1 MNKTIAM
8 LILIAAVLLGLG
20 WGVRQ
25 YGNSRVA
32 AQEISTV
39 KEAVQEA
46 VAARDSAVAVD
57 VQQSQEIAVQARRVR
72 SVLAPVKKEIQYVPN
87 PCKDS
92 SADAVGDAERVRLL
106 NLAITETN
114 RVIATTGELSE

>member
-46 VAARDSAVAVD
+46 VAARDAAVAVD
-57 VQQSQEIAVQARRVR
+57 VSQAKENAAAAQKVR
-72 SVLAPVKKEIQYVPN
+72 SVLIPARKKNAAIQVV
-87 PCKDS
+87 C
-92 SADAVGDAERVRLL
+92 ADAVGDAERVRLL
-106 NLAITETN
+106 NIAITEAN

>member
-1 MNKTIAM
+1 MNTVLYKA
-8 LILIAAVLLGLG
+8 LGILALVVTVALVVVF
-20 WGVRQ
+20 GVRQ

-32 AQEISTV
+32 AQELSTV

-57 VQQSQEIAVQARRVR
+57 VQQSQEIAVQGRRVR
-72 SVLAPVKKEIQYVPN
+72 SVLARMKKEIQDVPH
-87 PCKDS
+87 PC
-92 SADAVGDAERVRLL
+92 ADAVGDAERVRLL
-106 NLAITETN
+106 NIAITEAN